1 MSTMLLFGHQGLRQ
15 AIALV
20 FEAGGAD
27 ARVARAVADMLVEA
41 NLSGHDSHGIQMV
54 TYYVDCLANGGL
66 DPAARPELVLDGGA
80 VLRIDGHR
88 GFGAIAGAFAMEQGI
103 ERARQHGVAL
113 VALGNSHHL
122 GRIGHWAEV
131 CLEAGLVSLHFVN
144 VHGHKP
150 LVAPWGGRESRLGTN
165 PFCAGV
171 PGTDRHAPFVLDFAT
186 SKIAFGKVGVAH
198 DKGEMLPQGAMIAAD
213 GSPTRDSGTMIPDT
227 EGGALLAMGEHKG
240 GGLALLCELLG
251 GALTGGGVGKP
262 ENHVADT
269 TLNGML
275 SVLIDPEA
283 LGGFAGMAGEI
294 DALSDWV
301 RSSAPAQ
308 GHQRVMLAGEPERA
322 ERQRRLEAGI
332 PLATAAWEGFVDAGR
347 RLGVE
352 PEALNHAAAET

>member
-1 MSTMLLFGHQGLRQ
+1 MSDMLLFGHEGLRQ

-27 ARVARAVADMLVEA
+27 TPTARAVADMLVEA

-54 TYYVDCLANGGL
+54 TYYADCLANGGL
-66 DPAARPELVLDGGA
+66 DPKAVPELVLDGGA

-88 GFGAIAGAFAMEQGI
+88 GFGAIAGALAMKHGI
-103 ERARQHGVAL
+103 ARAREHGVAL

-131 CLEAGLVSLHFVN
+131 CLEARLVSLHFVN
-144 VHGHKP
+144 VIGHQP
-150 LVAPWGGRESRLGTN
+150 MVAPWGGRQSRLGTN
-165 PFCAGV
+165 PFCAGI
-171 PGTDRHAPFVLDFAT
+171 PGTDKHAPFVLDFAT

-198 DKGEMLPQGAMIAAD
+198 DKGEALPEGAMIAAD
-213 GSPTRDSGTMIPDT
+213 GEATRDPGTMIPDT
-227 EGGALLAMGEHKG
+227 QGGALLAMGEHKG
-240 GGLALLCELLG
+240 GGLAMLCELLG

-283 LGGFAGMAGEI
+283 LGGFAGMASEI
-294 DALSDWV
+294 DAVTDWV
-301 RSSAPAQ
+301 QSSAPVQ
-308 GHQRVMLAGEPERA
+308 DHETIKLAGEPERA
-322 ERQRRLEAGI
+322 AKAQRLDEGI
-332 PLATAAWEGFVDAGR
+332 PLAKPAWEGFVAAGV
-347 RLGVE
+347 RLGVT
-352 PEALNHAAAET
+352 PDALACVAVEV